1 MRYSKELKRDAY
13 NKLQSIRDGVY
24 YTLNEDE
31 KLFDKF
37 IPYSTVTSVSRS
49 GMSRYIKI
57 YVVDAYKEIRNITYH
72 IAVLLGEPYDDNKGV
87 RINGVGMDMI
97 FHSLYR
103 LNGAMIE
110 NNDQIS
116 TESKREL
123 INGRGSYNYYI
134 TTNYRRI

>member
-1 MRYSKELKRDAY
+1 MRYNKREKRDAY
-13 NKLQSIRDGVY
+13 DKLKSIRDGVY
-24 YTLNEDE
+24 YTLREDE
-31 KLFDKF
+31 KLFDKY
-37 IPYSTVTSVSRS
+37 IPYATVTSVSRS

-72 IAVLLGEPYDDNKGV
+72 IAVLLGEPYNDKGV

-134 TTNYRRI
+134 STNYRRI